1 MTRQERALCV
11 AGLGLFLLALLQG
24 FLIPLF
30 GHADAAKAAHATA
43 LGSGTFLIAV
53 GLLWPK
59 LSFGAR
65 ASSIWGAVLAA
76 SLYALAVGLTIGA
89 TYPAGSEHD
98 HEIAA
103 AASMSFNAVGG
114 LALIAAMIAVLLACR
129 SRANE
134 SNR

>member
-24 FLIPLF
+24 FFIPLF
-30 GHADAAKAAHATA
+30 GHVDAAKAAHATA

-59 LSFGAR
+59 LAFGPR
-65 ASSIWGAVLAA
+65 ASSVWGAVLSA
-76 SLYALAVGLTIGA
+76 SLYALAVGLNVGA
-89 TYPAGSEHD
+89 TYPVGSEPD
-98 HEIAA
+98 HPIAA
-103 AASMSFNAVGG
+103 NASILFNAVGG

-129 SRANE
+129 PRANE